1 MDNILQVI
9 SAIASIISI
18 PLAIYFSRKTNHATS
33 EKARLDVI
41 KTVSYKLSS
50 TRSLNY
56 EDIASVYQSKI
67 REHQLS
73 HTYFS
78 INDIINDLKSDIM
91 SNAFLS
97 NNDRNELLIILSEI
111 DTPIRY
117 IKRSAVSLIF
127 KRFFLSPAPS
137 ILLIISV
144 SSLILANIDKML
156 FLISRCIENNTIDII
171 NIIRESYYIESNLI
185 SRLVFAF
192 FSISVILF
200 LIHKYY
206 KAYTHYTK
214 E

>member
-33 EKARLDVI
+33 EKARLDII

-67 REHQLS
+67 REHQLA
-73 HTYFS
+73 HPYFS
-78 INDIINDLKSDIM
+78 IYDIINDLKSDIM

-97 NNDRNELLIILSEI
+97 NNDRNELLIILSAI

-117 IKRSAVSLIF
+117 INGNAISLIF

-144 SSLILANIDKML
+144 SSLILANVDKIL
-156 FLISRCIENNTIDII
+156 FVISRCIENNTIDII
-171 NIIRESYYIESNLI
+171 NIIGESYIESSLI
-185 SRLVFAF
+185 SRLIFAF

-206 KAYTHYTK
+206 KAHIHYTK